1 MSKMTMSAAL
11 VLATIVSVPTWLV
24 AGPALAQSSCEGCLS
39 SRQTIYHDANPM
51 EYCRRITACPADAG
65 PGPAPPNP
73 VPGPGLVPPEPGPVA
88 AGDLAVGACVTVDQ
102 PSVRGQAGRIIQLTP
117 GGYFVQGD
125 GKAPSQAQNWVRADV
140 HPGPCPTKD
149 VVMGQSCFPSDADG
163 AGGAGLEQ
171 NIRSVIRQTY
181 EHGPAVGQ
189 DGAVTIA
196 FQSVQMGAPRAW
208 LVSDGFNF
216 SADQSKPVYDVL
228 VGFTTCTDYKAKIT
242 KIVQQRAFECFTA
255 PGGAL
260 SCQTSDAVAVA
271 PDQTTDIPKF

>member
-1 MSKMTMSAAL
+1 MSKMTLRAAL

-39 SRQTIYHDANPM
+39 SRKSIYKDNNPM
-51 EYCRRITACPADAG
+51 EYCQRIAACPAPPVQGQNPPPPDQ
-65 PGPAPPNP
+65 PAPP
-73 VPGPGLVPPEPGPVA
+73 GA
-88 AGDLAVGACVTVDQ
+88 MAVGTCVTVDQ

-149 VVMGQSCFPSDADG
+149 VAVGQSCFPSDADG

-171 NIRSVIRQTY
+171 NVRSVIRQIY

-208 LVSDGFNF
+208 QVSDGFNF
-216 SADQSKPVYDVL
+216 SADQSKPVYDLL

-260 SCQTSDAVAVA
+260 SCQTSNAVAVA